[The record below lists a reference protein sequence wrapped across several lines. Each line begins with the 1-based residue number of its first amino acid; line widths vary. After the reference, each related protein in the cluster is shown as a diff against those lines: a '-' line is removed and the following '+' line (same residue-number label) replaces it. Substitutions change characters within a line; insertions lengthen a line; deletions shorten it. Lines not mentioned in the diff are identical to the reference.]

1 MADGFLGRWAKRKN
15 DALQGK
21 PLDEPVPAQP
31 GTTPA
36 TAPAR
41 GVIPGAA
48 SDSPSGISSPDTLA
62 KAGPTAPGGAS
73 QEPAAEQPAP
83 LTLDDVQGLTKDS
96 DFKPFMN
103 KAVEPGV
110 RNAAMKKLFT
120 DPHFNVM
127 DRMDIYIDD
136 YSQPDP
142 IPAAMLRQMVSA
154 KFLKLF
160 DDEEEEGQKNQPADS
175 DKTAQA
181 ADAQES
187 PGSQAGPTDASDQAG
202 HETETEVNST
212 PVTAA
217 GPPNDDNPQPLGTSA
232 EPDSHQDNHA
242 HSDLRL
248 QPDHAAESPDPGR
261 SAA

>member
-21 PLDEPVPAQP
+21 PLDELALASPAVPGQEVMP
-31 GTTPA
+31 GSA
-36 TAPAR
+36 SGTAS
-41 GVIPGAA
+41 PGA
-48 SDSPSGISSPDTLA
+48 LA
-62 KAGPTAPGGAS
+62 KAD
-73 QEPAAEQPAP
+73 PAAEHPAP

-110 RNAAMKKLFT
+110 RNAAMKKLFA

-136 YSQPDP
+136 YSQSDP

-160 DDEEEEGQKNQPADS
+160 DDEEEEQKDKIADG

-181 ADAQES
+181 AKAPDS
-187 PGSQAGPTDASDQAG
+187 PTGEADASGPAS
-202 HETETEVNST
+202 HEPEAEINSA
-212 PVTAA
+212 PVTVAL
-217 GPPNDDNPQPLGTSA
+217 PSSDDNSQPLGTSA
-232 EPDSHQDNHA
+232 APDFHQDNHA

-248 QPDHAAESPDPGR
+248 QPDHAAESPDSGR
-261 SAA
+261 GAA

>member
-21 PLDEPVPAQP
+21 PLDEPAPAV
-31 GTTPA
+31 PA
-36 TAPAR
+36 TAPATAPTK
-41 GVIPGAA
+41 GDVLAKSDPASAGAA
-48 SDSPSGISSPDTLA
+48 SP
-62 KAGPTAPGGAS
+62 
-73 QEPAAEQPAP
+73 EPAAEQPAP

-110 RNAAMKKLFT
+110 RNAAMKKLFA

-160 DDEEEEGQKNQPADS
+160 DDEEEEGQKDQAEGR

-181 ADAQES
+181 ADPEDD
-187 PGSQAGPTDASDQAG
+187 AGQVSYQTGA
-202 HETETEVNST
+202 ETNST
-212 PVTAA
+212 PVTSAN
-217 GPPNDDNPQPLGTSA
+217 PPNDDNPQLLGTSA
-232 EPDSHQDNHA
+232 EADPHQDNHA

-248 QPDHAAESPDPGR
+248 QPDHAAESPGPGR

>member
-21 PLDEPVPAQP
+21 PLDEPAPARTFAAP
-31 GTTPA
+31 V
-36 TAPAR
+36 TAPAK
-41 GVIPGAA
+41 GDISAFA
-48 SDSPSGISSPDTLA
+48 SDAAAPDALIQ
-62 KAGPTAPGGAS
+62 AGPPVSST
-73 QEPAAEQPAP
+73 QEPAVEPPAP

-103 KAVEPGV
+103 KAVEPDV
-110 RNAAMKKLFT
+110 RNAAMKKLFA

-127 DRMDIYIDD
+127 DRMDVYVDD

-142 IPAAMLRQMVSA
+142 IPAAMLRQMASA

-160 DDEEEEGQKNQPADS
+160 DDEVTDEA
-175 DKTAQA
+175 AQA
-181 ADAQES
+181 SDA
-187 PGSQAGPTDASDQAG
+187 PVLPTSS
-202 HETETEVNST
+202 ST

-217 GPPNDDNPQPLGTSA
+217 HPPSDDNPQPPPGTLA
-232 EPDSHQDNHA
+232 EADSHQDNHA